1 MSYCRQTWHY
11 PALSKLHGAHSEDA
25 KYGRTH
31 TPQADATV
39 LSTLVVLQHVVSAGG
54 REKHRPT
61 VHVVGMVRRPST
73 VEVANYLVG
82 ELL

>member
-1 MSYCRQTWHY
+1 M
-11 PALSKLHGAHSEDA
+11 
-25 KYGRTH
+25 
-31 TPQADATV
+31 

-73 VEVANYLVG
+73 VEVANYLMG
-82 ELL
+82 ELPS

>member
-1 MSYCRQTWHY
+1 MYE
-11 PALSKLHGAHSEDA
+11 HGQLC
-25 KYGRTH
+25 KVPTMYML
-31 TPQADATV
+31 QADATV

-82 ELL
+82 EPPSNVLMALRYRVS

>member
-1 MSYCRQTWHY
+1 VSFATSRIESCYCT
-11 PALSKLHGAHSEDA
+11 L
-25 KYGRTH
+25 
-31 TPQADATV
+31 QADATV

-82 ELL
+82 ELLS